1 MGNRA
6 VITTRENLKNNGVGI
21 YLHWNGGR
29 DSVEAFLKYAELKG
43 YRPPDED
50 CYGWARLCQVIGNFF
65 GGGYSIG
72 IDTVDN
78 LDTDNG
84 DNGTYI
90 IKGWKIVD
98 REYFEGEEQDYHKM
112 KDMLIDIDESQPV
125 DEQLG
130 EKFWRNWKEE

>member
-6 VITTRENLKNNGVGI
+6 VITTRENFKNNGVGI

-43 YRPPDED
+43 HRPPDED
-50 CYGWARLCQVIGNFF
+50 CYGWARLCQIIGNFF
-65 GGGYSIG
+65 GGSYSIG
-72 IDTVDN
+72 VDTVDN
-78 LDTDNG
+78 LDTDNY

-90 IKGWKIVD
+90 IEGWTIVG
-98 REYFEGEEQDYHKM
+98 REYFNGEEQECHRT

>member
-6 VITTRENLKNNGVGI
+6 VITTRENFKNNGVGI
-21 YLHWNGGR
+21 YLHWFGDR

-43 YRPPDED
+43 HRSPDKD
-50 CYGWARLCQVIGNFF
+50 CYGWARLCQIIGNFF
-65 GGGYSIG
+65 GGSCSIG
-72 IDTVDN
+72 VDTVNN
-78 LDTDNG
+78 LDTGNY

-90 IKGWKIVD
+90 IEGWMIVG
-98 REYFEGEEQDYHKM
+98 RECFYGKEQKYHRM

-125 DEQLG
+125 EEQLG

>member
-6 VITTRENLKNNGVGI
+6 VITTRKNFENNGVGVYI
-21 YLHWNGGR
+21 HWYGGV

-43 YRPPDED
+43 YRPPNED
-50 CYGWARLCQVIGNFF
+50 CYGWARLCQIIGNFC
-65 GGGYSIG
+65 GGSCSVGV
-72 IDTVDN
+72 DTVNN
-78 LDTDNG
+78 LNTGNS

-90 IKGWKIVD
+90 IDGWTIVE
-98 REYFEGEEQDYHKM
+98 RVRFYGKEQKYHRM